1 MNNISLL
8 PKERISS
15 YCVCCGGK
23 DLKSSP
29 AILMPF
35 IAHRIFKWVPVVIDD
50 SWGLKTIQNGYAYS
64 VCNSMY
70 CTNCEHLFLD
80 IRFNDDELSKLYEGY
95 RDKEYALLRDFY
107 EPGYMLRND
116 GLNAGINYVPEIE
129 QFLAPFINH
138 PLTILDWG
146 GDTGINTPFQNKN
159 VQLEIY
165 DINGIAPLINARKIS
180 KAEALTK
187 KYRLIVCSN
196 VLEHVPYPADL
207 MEEMIQCMHK
217 DSILY
222 IEVPLEDIVLTQ
234 NIDLHL
240 HKKHWHEHINFFT
253 KKSIKALVENS
264 GLRVIDLKVL
274 HVKVNNKSAYVFQ
287 LACQLFCQ

>member
-1 MNNISLL
+1 MKNISVL

-15 YCVCCGGK
+15 YCVCCSGK

-35 IAHRIFKWVPVVIDD
+35 IAHRIFKWAPVVIDD
-50 SWGLKTIQNGYAYS
+50 SWGLKTIQNGHAYS

-129 QFLAPFINH
+129 EFLEPFINH

-146 GDTGINTPFQNKN
+146 GDTGINTPFKNKN

-165 DINGIAPLINARKIS
+165 DINDIAPLINAKKIS

-207 MEEMIQCMHK
+207 MSEIIQCMDK

-222 IEVPLEDIVLTQ
+222 IEIPLEDIILTQ

-253 KKSIKALVENS
+253 KKSITALVENS
-264 GLRVIDLKVL
+264 GLRVIALKAL
-274 HVKVNNKSAYVFQ
+274 HVNVNNRSSYVFQ
-287 LACQLFCQ
+287 LACQLFFQ